1 MLLTIATIAVLIVLV
16 LFIWDTSSSH
26 ETKSDIRSFY
36 RPFYAESSISHEYLS
51 TPTAVWKTLIALDG
65 YSSWFPQ
72 ISRLLPDVNSQRYV
86 HQFSFDQ
93 FPPVPGTSLL
103 LRPNSWSPFY
113 HSRVVVVDENKE
125 ISFDLK
131 YNPFFREY
139 VVFALEPRSYG
150 TAVTCQR
157 TSSGLFSFLSLWGFT
172 NKKSKILDNLG
183 YFIPEET
190 TKEEKQ
196 EKNGA
201 AAQQDPALS
210 REATIAQAAQAGLD
224 GNMDLINAI
233 PDKPTRGL
241 AKAALVQ
248 SKRKGGTLPEHLQ
261 KALSEAPTVV
271 PTKQQSEGVSSF
283 SSQEEQI
290 AYLVNLTLDGN
301 DEALNAVPD
310 RVIRGKVKAMLAK
323 IKRGALEK
331 PPMPETSSEPAP
343 PTETSSAEQDN
354 EEQLILRLVKA
365 GVDGNMDEINALDN
379 KALRGKIKSAIVK
392 EMRAEK

>member
-72 ISRLLPDVNSQRYV
+72 ISRLFPDVNTQRYV